1 MSKINAYQF
10 VDKFDLIISER
21 EGSLEKAYPKISNIE
36 VFKRVLGRQ
45 YKTFVL
51 NGDVSERNFVIAVH
65 KIARRGLLLSKENI
79 QTVLSLKG
87 GE

>member
-1 MSKINAYQF
+1 MNKPKAYQF
-10 VDKFDLIISER
+10 VDKFELVMSDK
-21 EGSLEKAYPKISNIE
+21 EGSLEKAYPKISDIA

-51 NGDVSERNFVIAVH
+51 NGNTSERSFANAVH
-65 KIARRGLLLSKENI
+65 KIAKRGLLLSKENI
-79 QTVLSLKG
+79 QTVLNRQS

>member
-1 MSKINAYQF
+1 MNKINAYQF
-10 VDKFDLIISER
+10 VDKFELVVSNKA
-21 EGSLEKAYPKISNIE
+21 GSLELAYPKISNIE

-51 NGDVSERNFVIAVH
+51 NGDVSERNFANAAH
-65 KIARRGLLLSKENI
+65 KIAQRGMMLSKQNI
-79 QTVLSLKG
+79 ETVLSLNS

>member
-1 MSKINAYQF
+1 MNKLNAYQF
-10 VDKFDLIISER
+10 VDKFELVMSDR

-51 NGDVSERNFVIAVH
+51 NGDVSERNFANAVH
-65 KIARRGLLLSKENI
+65 KIARRGMMLSKENI
-79 QTVLSLKG
+79 QTVLSLKS